1 MENTRNSVR
10 LRLVFKKL
18 SYYNCTYIGLVGVK
32 NISKLGYPYWGS
44 KRLSPESEQK
54 RYVFTNFLTI
64 SRGKKKMAR
73 FKFFKA
79 EGYEFDF
86 VPRRQRFSQS
96 LRNKLPEA
104 ADFL

>member
-1 MENTRNSVR
+1 
-10 LRLVFKKL
+10 
-18 SYYNCTYIGLVGVK
+18 
-32 NISKLGYPYWGS
+32 
-44 KRLSPESEQK
+44 
-54 RYVFTNFLTI
+54 
-64 SRGKKKMAR
+64 MAR